1 MHYIWLMVTK
11 QHILVVED
19 HEALNAML
27 CRALRLAGHEV
38 SGVLSVEDLQEHPA
52 IMDIDTFVIDW
63 NLPGEDGLSFAARLR
78 KQFPDV
84 GIIVAS
90 ARAGISNQLQGYANG
105 ADIYL
110 TKPFSGEALIEA
122 VHILAQR
129 KVARISVKKV
139 SPNVLGSLDRS
150 QSLLE
155 VADRKV
161 QLSFIEQKLLI
172 AFATAQKQ
180 NLETWQ
186 IIEIVEAVSDS
197 QQTARAIEVR
207 LSRLRKKLCVVFGDG
222 NHLAYMK
229 GQGYRLMRSLTIH

>member
-1 MHYIWLMVTK
+1 MRYIWLMVSK

-19 HEALNAML
+19 YEALNAML
-27 CRALRLAGHEV
+27 CRALRFAGHEV

-63 NLPGEDGLSFAARLR
+63 NLPGEDGLAFAARLR
-78 KQFPDV
+78 KQLPDI
-84 GIIVAS
+84 GIIMAS

-129 KVARISVKKV
+129 KVARNAIKTVL
-139 SPNVLGSLDRS
+139 PDDLGSLDRS
-150 QSLLE
+150 KLLLE

-161 QLSFIEQKLLI
+161 QLSLVEQKLLV

-186 IIEIVEAVSDS
+186 IIEILESITDS

-222 NHLAYMK
+222 NHLPYMK
-229 GQGYRLMRSLTIH
+229 GQGYRLMCSLTIR